1 METRLAFSRG
11 RSNGIGG
18 HRRWPAPLA
27 FVNFQ
32 GIPDP
37 FSALLKGIRLV
48 LIVLASLAV
57 VVVILFSFRGEWR
70 ERGLKKQSEPIQAAL
85 ETYRQQHGRY
95 PDSMSQ
101 VGFAETEE
109 GPLHYDRKSE
119 TAYILWYG
127 LTLGESRV
135 FNSMDRQ
142 WH

>member
-1 METRLAFSRG
+1 MKLLPSRT
-11 RSNGIGG
+11 
-18 HRRWPAPLA
+18 
-27 FVNFQ
+27 VNFQ

-37 FSALLKGIRLV
+37 FSALLKGIRFV
-48 LIVLASLAV
+48 LIALASLAV
-57 VVVILFSFRGEWR
+57 VVVILFSFQGEWR

-95 PDSMSQ
+95 PDSLSQ
-101 VGFAETEE
+101 AGLEETEE
-109 GPLHYDRKSE
+109 GPLYYDRKSE

-135 FNSMDRQ
+135 FHSVDRQ